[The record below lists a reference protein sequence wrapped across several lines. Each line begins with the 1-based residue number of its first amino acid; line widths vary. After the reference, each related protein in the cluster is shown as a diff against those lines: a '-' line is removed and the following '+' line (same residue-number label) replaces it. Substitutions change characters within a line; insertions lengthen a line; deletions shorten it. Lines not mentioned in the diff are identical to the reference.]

1 MKPRPKS
8 LSLQASFAD
17 TWAECTAAPR
27 FIWENWDKI
36 PQDTDTAYSLEG
48 TLAHKVCEC
57 MLRNEPLPA
66 GATPEMVSHAEGYVE
81 FIDSLTGVDTRFVE
95 LKMPLYYQIE
105 RNAYADF
112 VGVSDDGTRLH
123 IVDYKYGFTPVNA
136 YEKRQIAIYAMCAVK
151 VLDGGVT
158 EFTDDTSVSMH
169 IYQPRV
175 GEGLPSTW
183 NLTLG
188 ALKRWLHENVDPA
201 VLTILYPD
209 DPDAEPPVFSPGDD
223 TCRWCPAS
231 AICTARAQWL
241 VADLPTVSAI
251 VTNPQDVLD
260 DPTEV
265 VGFAPPETMDDT
277 HLRAAMSVAGSLR
290 KWLDDIEAHVKASIL
305 DGKPVEG
312 WKVVE
317 GRGSRQFAD
326 DTEAE
331 RFLKARLKA
340 DAYQPK
346 KLISVAQAEKALKG
360 KLSDRMKKKFDSLV
374 IRREGGPTLVPDTDK
389 RPALNSPED
398 QFDNLNP

>member
-1 MKPRPKS
+1 
-8 LSLQASFAD
+8 
-17 TWAECTAAPR
+17 
-27 FIWENWDKI
+27 
-36 PQDTDTAYSLEG
+36 
-48 TLAHKVCEC
+48 
-57 MLRNEPLPA
+57 
-66 GATPEMVSHAEGYVE
+66 
-81 FIDSLTGVDTRFVE
+81 VE
-95 LKMPLYYQIE
+95 LKMPLYYQIK
-105 RNAYADF
+105 RNSYADF
-112 VGVSDDGTRLH
+112 VGVSDAGTRLH
-123 IVDYKYGFTPVNA
+123 VVDYKYGFTPVSA

-158 EFTDDTSVSMH
+158 EFHDDATLVSMH

-175 GEGLPSTW
+175 GDGEPSTW
-183 NLTLG
+183 SLTLKQ
-188 ALKRWLHENVDPA
+188 LKQWLAENVDPA

-209 DPDAEPPVFSPGDD
+209 DPDAKPPVFSPGDD

-251 VTNPQDVLD
+251 VTDPQEVLD
-260 DPTEV
+260 DPTET

-317 GRGSRQFAD
+317 GRGSRQFED
-326 DTEAE
+326 EQTAE
-331 RFLKARLKA
+331 KFLKARLKT
-340 DAYQPK
+340 DAYHPR

-360 KLSDRMKKKFDSLV
+360 KLSDRLKKRFDSLV
-374 IRREGGPTLVPDTDK
+374 VRREGGPTLVPETDK

-398 QFDNLNP
+398 QFDKLNP